1 MEASQPPAKRK
12 RLSHACTRCRAK
24 KIRCD
29 ELEPRCTNCA
39 RASVDC
45 VTFDP
50 RTLASV
56 QRREAQRQPPTP
68 SPLISTHA
76 RATSSTYGDA
86 GPPSVSPQHIL
97 PAAIAESSPAESS
110 PLLPVL
116 PRFLNGNSLS
126 VLTQWLDLAFA
137 RLGMTQRLH
146 RTYNEIRSREQRPTY
161 TCPTA
166 RASDIQDSL
175 PAYTRSKMALPVALG
190 HVFPV
195 FQTSSGEPGIASA
208 GAPQSQAM
216 SGKSPSNV
224 ALEAVDQID
233 QTSNESTILHAIM
246 HAVGCAACHSDVD
259 RQSAER
265 CFGYAFGQLPAILE
279 ASQPLDQ
286 LRALVL
292 MSLYL
297 RWRDDVEKAWQILA
311 LAVASVQNHGLHRDQ
326 KTSLPESE
334 DLFWSVFVLDKLLSV
349 ELERRPM
356 LSSAE
361 CNRAI
366 SPASQNQTGAIFKT
380 IVEFSKLQDDI
391 LERLVHSRKTEEVA
405 HASQD
410 RVLIGRM
417 VKDKLHLVAELDR
430 KLLTFAD
437 HLPHGLKPTEYLY
450 ADMESLPGVTFL
462 AVQYYQAVF
471 MVSRNALLINMEAVQ
486 SEITREFEGQPGSN
500 RLRSGMHVC
509 ANAARSIL
517 SILNH
522 AEEMG
527 VRSPLLT
534 PYAPLMAMYALT
546 IHIVR
551 RQSPATARVDLELQA
566 TAMNLIKKYNSL
578 QRVSDKDNSTSSG
591 LLQMLERLH
600 KFSATY
606 IQQSSRARQPTN
618 NSLPTSAGTA
628 SPAINLDQWRPGDTA
643 TRVMSPPQSPANY
656 APGAP
661 GVSQT
666 DAVPVIMDPTSMP
679 GPVGTTA
686 PLYFNDDWFTDMGQ
700 DAMNIDWD
708 ELAMALGLP
717 TGVR

>member
-1 MEASQPPAKRK
+1 MKASQPAAKRK

-68 SPLISTHA
+68 SQLTHA

-86 GPPSVSPQHIL
+86 GPPSASPQHIL
-97 PAAIAESSPAESS
+97 PAAIAEPSPAESS

-175 PAYTRSKMALPVALG
+175 PAYTQSKMALSDALG

-195 FQTSSGEPGIASA
+195 FQTSSGEPKVTSIR
-208 GAPQSQAM
+208 APQSQILP
-216 SGKSPSNV
+216 GKSPSNAV
-224 ALEAVDQID
+224 LEAVDQVD
-233 QTSNESTILHAIM
+233 PASNESTILHAIT
-246 HAVGCAACHSDVD
+246 HAVGCAASHSDAD

-265 CFGYAFGQLPAILE
+265 YFGYAFGQLPAILE
-279 ASQPLDQ
+279 ATQPLDQ

-326 KTSLPESE
+326 KTSLPESV

-366 SPASQNQTGAIFKT
+366 SSASQNQAGAIFKA
-380 IVEFSKLQDDI
+380 IVEFSKLQDEI
-391 LERLVHSRKTEEVA
+391 LERLLHSRKTEEMA

-410 RVLIGRM
+410 QVLIGRM
-417 VKDKLHLVAELDR
+417 VRDKLHLVAEMDR

-486 SEITREFEGQPGSN
+486 SEISREFEGQPGSN

-527 VRSPLLT
+527 VGSPLLT

-566 TAMNLIKKYNSL
+566 TAMNLIKKYNFL

-600 KFSATY
+600 EFSATF
-606 IQQSSRARQPTN
+606 IQQSSRPEQPTN
-618 NSLPTSAGTA
+618 SSAPRSAGTVP
-628 SPAINLDQWRPGDTA
+628 PAINLDQWRPGDTA
-643 TRVMSPPQSPANY
+643 TRVMSPPQSPANH
-656 APGAP
+656 APGVP

-679 GPVGTTA
+679 SQVGTTA

>member
-1 MEASQPPAKRK
+1 MEGSQPPTKRK
-12 RLSHACTRCRAK
+12 RLSHACTRCRSK

-29 ELEPRCTNCA
+29 ELEPRCTNCT
-39 RASVDC
+39 RAGVDC

-56 QRREAQRQPPTP
+56 QRREAQRQPPTSSP
-68 SPLISTHA
+68 SLSTHA

-86 GPPSVSPQHIL
+86 GPPSVSPRNVV
-97 PAAIAESSPAESS
+97 PANMAEASPAESS

-166 RASDIQDSL
+166 KASDIQDSL
-175 PAYTRSKMALPVALG
+175 PAYAQSKIALSGALG
-190 HVFPV
+190 HVFPL
-195 FQTSSGEPGIASA
+195 FQVGSQEPPLVTTGV
-208 GAPQSQAM
+208 PQAQTLPD
-216 SGKSPSNV
+216 KSPSNAV
-224 ALEAVDQID
+224 LEAVDQAD
-233 QTSNESTILHAIM
+233 TTSNDSTTLHAIT
-246 HAVGCAACHSDVD
+246 HAVGCAAWHSDVD

-265 CFGYAFGQLPAILE
+265 YFGYAFGQLPAILE
-279 ASQPLDQ
+279 ATQPLDQ
-286 LRALVL
+286 LRVLVL
-292 MSLYL
+292 LSLYL

-326 KTSLPESE
+326 KTSSPESE

-361 CNRAI
+361 CNRKMSSDPQSQAG
-366 SPASQNQTGAIFKT
+366 ASFKA
-380 IVEFSKLQDDI
+380 IVEFSKLQDEI
-391 LERLVHSRKTEEVA
+391 LERLLYSRRSEEIA
-405 HASQD
+405 HAKQD
-410 RVLIGRM
+410 NALMGRM
-417 VKDKLHLVAELDR
+417 VRDKLHLVAELDR
-430 KLLTFAD
+430 KLLKFAD

-450 ADMESLPGVTFL
+450 ADIESLPGVTFL

-486 SEITREFEGQPGSN
+486 SEITREIEGQTCSN

-546 IHIVR
+546 IHMVR

-566 TAMNLIKKYNSL
+566 TAMNLIKKYNFL

-591 LLQMLERLH
+591 LIQMLERLH
-600 KFSATY
+600 QFSATY
-606 IQQSSRARQPTN
+606 IQQSSRPKQPTVN
-618 NSLPTSAGTA
+618 GVPISAGTVP
-628 SPAINLDQWRPGDTA
+628 PAVNLDQWRPGDTA

-656 APGAP
+656 GAGVP
-661 GVSQT
+661 GVAQT
-666 DAVPVIMDPTSMP
+666 DAVPPIVDPTSMP
-679 GPVGTTA
+679 GQVGTTA
-686 PLYFNDDWFTDMGQ
+686 PLYFNDDWFTDMGH